1 MNSQTTTQRVAA
13 VLFAVFITTSM
24 FIAFIPMNVSANS
37 DVTVVSTT
45 PTNNGD
51 YPGDSYVKG
60 DTLYITSGFDIEVYD
75 ISDKTNPVY
84 LTSFSTTGGVFD
96 IEVDEADDRLIS
108 MSVGQ
113 LTVIDIST
121 ADSPTLVDQMSVNN
135 YLRGIAVDDDS
146 NHIFSITNG
155 ALTNKVERFEYDGD
169 TLSKVSEVE
178 TSTSYDIVYDSSTD
192 VIYFGDG
199 ASPTTIKS
207 FDVSDPV
214 SMTQLDSSLSSELID
229 VAPDVMQIT
238 GSTLLFGTNNGNV
251 ISYDIG
257 NPSNISENSV
267 TDVSPSSSNDA
278 AELEISGNQLVVYS
292 GTQLSFADIS
302 DPANP
307 SYTSQT
313 SLNPG
318 VRGAIGI
325 TGDYIIVGVDGVQ
338 EFQILEKDGL
348 KPSNTLSGV
357 VEDDSGT
364 PVANATVEIYG
375 VDHSQITA
383 ATGQSLE
390 ERAQELL
397 AEAKDPFPATWQPDL
412 SLLNFFDSAEEDYV
426 AVHSA
431 NVMPNNRFFDG
442 KAGGASADLDTPQ
455 LTVAAD
461 TPIVMT
467 VWDPTAGDTLEN
479 AVDEDLPGKTT
490 DGTVVIKKLSMSGEI
505 LDTKEIETKEVYKT
519 GVAPFSKTHEG
530 VRLSLGQGF
539 YEVSPEGS
547 SNSYV
552 IASVGDMSI
561 EEMGTTYA
569 TNLEDSANR
578 ITDRATKIDNKLT
591 SGEFGRI
598 VVETDANGE
607 FTADVPSAFSTVDVT
622 AYKAGDFLSSVDLDQ
637 RSISELQKELE
648 AAEYGGSIYIPT
660 QTQTV
665 STPFPSNV
673 NVEVKEV
680 LSIPNTGGV
689 DTTGAEDVVN
699 KTINSTVGAAEDLI
713 DPDAWDSSTDAQ
725 KEELYNSLLR
735 TVLGN
740 DELEACII
748 DGAEEAGI
756 SSTYAWD
763 SVDDATAERQVVIMT
778 TCIGTTSPIDTP
790 LPDDIEGGAEEVKNG
805 AGDVID
811 YVLNLRIP
819 FAGSLNPD
827 TASVIV
833 RYADGSFETMGEDY
847 WSVDEGILGTDAV
860 VIEDYPLPSDQAMAS
875 VEILASDEDGVDKGS
890 VDVRNP
896 AFNGETPAL
905 QAIKLNTLA
914 PGAGQSVQL
923 DVSPTDDSSFKSV
936 KSAKVWDGDG
946 NELSST
952 LNNGQLTFTA
962 AGEGSHLVKLTVD
975 DTDGNEY
982 VERLRIGAQ
991 EDDLPYDPS
1000 IRVKKGFLGTY
1011 AVVGDGAIDGEISQR
1026 NDVTTVGVTL
1036 ADGENPSAVRVHL
1049 NELDETDNIKVRL
1062 MQGSSQQ
1069 SYDKFTTVFVYTS
1082 QLSEDSLVYRDGN
1095 QPISVDKGKY
1105 GVRMD
1110 KTDAELIVTYT
1121 DTDGTVDLGVNNDP
1135 SFVDRILF
1143 SVREQLGGISD
1154 GLSLG
1159 VILIPPVVLARRN
1172 GDSL

>member
-1 MNSQTTTQRVAA
+1 MFVGFIGINSQPVQAQSDDGDYVYATSGGSSDIRKLDATDGSEIWTFSGHSDNVYAAA
-13 VLFAVFITTSM
+13 VSPDGESVYSSSRDYTIRKLDTSDGSQ
-24 FIAFIPMNVSANS
+24 IW
-37 DVTVVSTT
+37 
-45 PTNNGD
+45 
-51 YPGDSYVKG
+51 SYG
-60 DTLYITSGFDIEVYD
+60 
-75 ISDKTNPVY
+75 
-84 LTSFSTTGGVFD
+84 
-96 IEVDEADDRLIS
+96 
-108 MSVGQ
+108 
-113 LTVIDIST
+113 
-121 ADSPTLVDQMSVNN
+121 
-135 YLRGIAVDDDS
+135 
-146 NHIFSITNG
+146 
-155 ALTNKVERFEYDGD
+155 
-169 TLSKVSEVE
+169 
-178 TSTSYDIVYDSSTD
+178 
-192 VIYFGDG
+192 
-199 ASPTTIKS
+199 
-207 FDVSDPV
+207 DVSDSALTLSADDDAVYAGFNDQTVRKIDAETGTEEWVFTGHGNSVRDVVVDGDYVYSVSSDGNVFQIDATDGSEIWNHQPNGEGVYSVVTSPDGEHIYVGTNGDTVYKLNSNDGSQIWSKIVHTSSVFDLDISNDGNYVYSASFDGTAAKLDAADGSEIWKVDPGVSSLRSLAIDDERVFVSGDNTVALDPSDGSEIWLYTGQDAAIFGLATQPGAASNLLSGTVVDDEGAPV
-214 SMTQLDSSLSSELID
+214 S
-229 VAPDVMQIT
+229 
-238 GSTLLFGTNNGNV
+238 
-251 ISYDIG
+251 
-257 NPSNISENSV
+257 
-267 TDVSPSSSNDA
+267 
-278 AELEISGNQLVVYS
+278 
-292 GTQLSFADIS
+292 
-302 DPANP
+302 
-307 SYTSQT
+307 
-313 SLNPG
+313 
-318 VRGAIGI
+318 
-325 TGDYIIVGVDGVQ
+325 
-338 EFQILEKDGL
+338 
-348 KPSNTLSGV
+348 
-357 VEDDSGT
+357 
-364 PVANATVEIYG
+364 NATVEIYG

-383 ATGQSLE
+383 TAGQSLE

-412 SLLNFFDSAEEDYV
+412 SLLGFFDSAEEDYV

-431 NVMPNNRFFDG
+431 NVLPDNRFFDWG
-442 KAGGASADLDTPQ
+442 ENTGAADLDTPQ

-461 TPIVMT
+461 EPLVMT

-490 DGTVVIKKLSMSGEI
+490 DGTVIIKKLSMSGEV
-505 LDTKEIETKEVYKT
+505 LDTKEIETQDVYKT

-561 EEMGTTYA
+561 EEMGNTYA
-569 TNLEDSANR
+569 TNLEDDANR
-578 ITDRATKIDNKLT
+578 LTDRANEIDEKLT

-648 AAEYGGSIYIPT
+648 AAEYGGSIYVPT

-665 STPFPSNV
+665 STPFPSTV

-680 LSIPNTGGV
+680 LSLPNTGGV
-689 DTTGAEDVVN
+689 DTTGAEDAVN
-699 KTINSTVGAAEDLI
+699 KTINTTVTAAEDLL
-713 DPDAWDSSTDAQ
+713 DPDTWDNAADDT
-725 KEELYNSLLR
+725 KEEIYNSLLR

-740 DELEACII
+740 DDLEACII
-748 DGAEEAGI
+748 EGAEEAGL
-756 SSTYAWD
+756 SSTYSWD
-763 SVDDATAERQVVIMT
+763 SVDDETAEQQLEIMT
-778 TCIGTTSPIDTP
+778 TCIGTTTPVDTP
-790 LPDDIEGGAEEVKNG
+790 EPDDIEGGAEEVLNG

-833 RYADGSFETMGEDY
+833 RYADGSFETMGDDY

-890 VDVRNP
+890 VEVRNP

-952 LNNGQLTFTA
+952 LNNGELTFTA

-1026 NDVTTVGVTL
+1026 NDATTVGVTL

>member
-1 MNSQTTTQRVAA
+1 MNSQTTTSRVTA
-13 VLFAVFITTSM
+13 VLFAVLVVTSG
-24 FIAFIPMNVSANS
+24 FLAFIPMDTSAADTTNLTQTYNTTISGGAKEISVNQDNGYVYVGDSNGNLYRIAPDGSLDFDIAASTAYIEDVHYDEVSGAIYTA
-37 DVTVVSTT
+37 DR
-45 PTNNGD
+45 NGD
-51 YPGDSYVKG
+51 IKKFDK
-60 DTLYITSGFDIEVYD
+60 SGNEIW
-75 ISDKTNPVY
+75 S
-84 LTSFSTTGGVFD
+84 
-96 IEVDEADDRLIS
+96 
-108 MSVGQ
+108 
-113 LTVIDIST
+113 IST
-121 ADSPTLVDQMSVNN
+121 GTEQATEITAYQDYVYTSSNN
-135 YLRGIAVDDDS
+135 V
-146 NHIFSITNG
+146 
-155 ALTNKVERFEYDGD
+155 VE
-169 TLSKVSEVE
+169 K
-178 TSTSYDIVYDSSTD
+178 YDSS
-192 VIYFGDG
+192 
-199 ASPTTIKS
+199 
-207 FDVSDPV
+207 
-214 SMTQLDSSLSSELID
+214 
-229 VAPDVMQIT
+229 
-238 GSTLLFGTNNGNV
+238 GNFV
-251 ISYDIG
+251 TSYTAFATVRG
-257 NPSNISENSV
+257 
-267 TDVSPSSSNDA
+267 
-278 AELEISGNQLVVYS
+278 LEIGPNGHIYAASKNIEKL
-292 GTQLSFADIS
+292 D
-302 DPANP
+302 
-307 SYTSQT
+307 T
-313 SLNPG
+313 SLNPVYDKDLATNGGANEIVISDNDYAYITTNDG
-318 VRGAIGI
+318 VEIRDDNGNLIELVDSPSPIGI
-325 TGDYIIVGVDGVQ
+325 DFDENGDYYIGVSGGDVQKRSGSDNSIIWQENIHSFTPYGIKFFENKLYTTSPDATVQ
-338 EFQILEKDGL
+338 SHTLDNYTP
-348 KPSNTLSGV
+348 PSNTLIGTV
-357 VEDDSGT
+357 VDEEDT
-364 PVANATVEIYG
+364 PVSNATVEIYG

-383 ATGQSLE
+383 VTGQSLE

-397 AEAKDPFPATWQPDL
+397 AEAKDPFPPSWQPDL

-431 NVMPNNRFFDG
+431 NVLPDNRFFDWG
-442 KAGGASADLDTPQ
+442 ENTGAADLDTPQ

-461 TPIVMT
+461 EPLVMT

-490 DGTVVIKKLSMSGEI
+490 DGTIVVKKLSMSGEV
-505 LDTKEIETKEVYKT
+505 LDTKEIETQEVYNT
-519 GVAPFSKTHEG
+519 GVAPFSKTHDG

-561 EEMGTTYA
+561 EELGNTYA

-578 ITDRATKIDNKLT
+578 LTDRATEIKSKLT

-607 FTADVPSAFSTVDVT
+607 FTAEVPSAFATVDVT

-648 AAEYGGSIYIPT
+648 AAEYDGSIYVPT

-665 STPFPSNV
+665 STPFPSTV

-680 LSIPNTGGV
+680 LSLPNTGGV
-689 DTTGAEDVVN
+689 DTTGAEDAVN
-699 KTINSTVGAAEDLI
+699 KTINTTVTAAEDLL
-713 DPDAWDSSTDAQ
+713 DPDTWDNATDETK
-725 KEELYNSLLR
+725 KEIYNSLLR

-740 DELEACII
+740 DDLEACII
-748 DGAEEAGI
+748 EGAEEAGL
-756 SSTYAWD
+756 SSTYSWD
-763 SVDDATAERQVVIMT
+763 SVDDETAEQQLEIMT
-778 TCIGTTSPIDTP
+778 TCIGTTTPVDTP
-790 LPDDIEGGAEEVKNG
+790 EPDDIEGGAEEVLNG

-833 RYADGSFETMGEDY
+833 RYADGSFETMGDDY

-890 VDVRNP
+890 VEVRNP

-936 KSAKVWDGDG
+936 KSATVWDGDG

-1069 SYDKFTTVFVYTS
+1069 SYDKFTTVFVYTN